1 MLFLL
6 VVYAGILLR
15 ENDTHVIREHDVPR
29 LSRVK
34 SISVLRDFRGNVW
47 KVSSILVNQVA
58 AFLYKSTT
66 ASALKV
72 VIKSCY
78 SVYKRPAHGST
89 VNGWNYL

>member
-34 SISVLRDFRGNVW
+34 SASVLRDSKRKRLESIEHSRKSGCR
-47 KVSSILVNQVA
+47 VSLQE
-58 AFLYKSTT
+58 
-66 ASALKV
+66 
-72 VIKSCY
+72 
-78 SVYKRPAHGST
+78 H
-89 VNGWNYL
+89 NG